1 MVQKKKQVSVI
12 QNIAKSACAI
22 SSFITILYTLGVAT
36 EARVWLETTMASAS
50 ASVGDSLSFHHV
62 QFYVDKLQ
70 PIENYKSMELRMNTF
85 LDNLHA
91 PLNVVAGKTAWE
103 KMTGEKVD
111 PDKYVSSGQVIDG

>member
-1 MVQKKKQVSVI
+1 
-12 QNIAKSACAI
+12 
-22 SSFITILYTLGVAT
+22 
-36 EARVWLETTMASAS
+36 MASAS